1 VEVYWTDTAISHLD
15 SIYSYIARDSQQ
27 YALRTV
33 DRITQRSILI
43 SEHPF
48 SGRMVPEISIPQI
61 REVIEGPYRIVYYIK
76 SEQIDVLAVIHGAE
90 NFPWHKIS
98 DAPGE

>member
-1 VEVYWTDTAISHLD
+1 MDVQWTDTAAAHLD
-15 SIYSYIARDSQQ
+15 GIYAYIARDSER

-33 DRITQRSILI
+33 DRITQRSIQIAEYPL
-43 SEHPF
+43 
-48 SGRMVPEISIPQI
+48 SGRMVPEISIEQI

-76 SEQIDVLAVIHGAE
+76 PDQIDVLAVIHGAE

-98 DAPGE
+98 D

>member
-1 VEVYWTDTAISHLD
+1 MDVQWTDTAAAHLD
-15 SIYSYIARDSQQ
+15 GIYAYNARDSER

-33 DRITQRSILI
+33 DRITQRSIQIAEYPL
-43 SEHPF
+43 
-48 SGRMVPEISIPQI
+48 SGRMVPEISIEQI

-76 SEQIDVLAVIHGAE
+76 PDQIDVLAVIHGAE

-98 DAPGE
+98 D

>member
-1 VEVYWTDTAISHLD
+1 MKVHWTNTAQVHLHN
-15 SIYSYIARDSQQ
+15 IYSYIALDSER

-33 DRITQRSILI
+33 DRITRRSIQI
-43 SEHPF
+43 AEHPL
-48 SGRMVPEISIPQI
+48 SGRKVPELSIEQI

-76 SEQIDVLAVIHGAE
+76 PSQIDILAVIHGAE

-98 DAPGE
+98 A